1 MGIAGWI
8 LLGTVVG
15 GFAGFAMGSDEEAL
29 RVTPVV
35 VTVLVTPEVAA
46 TASAAREV
54 VATKPVTPEV
64 VATQRS
70 VYRIGSGGFV
80 PKVVVK
86 NYGMRIMSGPGSAYS
101 ILGHA
106 IMGRE
111 YRIVGRNQAGDW
123 WKIGFVDA
131 RGKEAYGWLYAPF
144 EQAVNV
150 DLVEVVEAP
159 PTPTI
164 AVLATSTPGAD

>member
-15 GFAGFAMGSDEEAL
+15 SVASYVMGSDAEEL
-29 RVTPVV
+29 SVTPVV
-35 VTVLVTPEVAA
+35 VTVLVTPEFVA
-46 TASAAREV
+46 TASVAQEV
-54 VATKPVTPEV
+54 VATVPVTPEF
-64 VATQRS
+64 VATETS
-70 VYRIGSGGFV
+70 VDRNGYGGFV
-80 PKVVVK
+80 PKVMVK

-123 WKIGFVDA
+123 WKIGFVDN
-131 RGKEAYGWLYAPF
+131 RGKEAQGWLYAPF
-144 EQAVNV
+144 EKAVNT

-164 AVLATSTPGAD
+164 EVLATSTPGVD

>member
-1 MGIAGWI
+1 MGIAGWV

-15 GFAGFAMGSDEEAL
+15 GVVGYAMGSGEQEL
-29 RVTPVV
+29 SVTPVV
-35 VTVLVTPEVAA
+35 ATV
-46 TASAAREV
+46 
-54 VATKPVTPEV
+54 PVTPEI
-64 VATQRS
+64 VATETS
-70 VYRIGSGGFV
+70 VDGNGSGGLA

-123 WKIGFVDA
+123 WKIVFVDN
-131 RGKEAYGWLYAPF
+131 RGKEAQGWLYAPF
-144 EQAVNV
+144 ETAVNT
-150 DLVEVVEAP
+150 DLVEVVEVP
-159 PTPTI
+159 PTPMI
-164 AVLATSTPGAD
+164 EVLATSTPGAD